1 MKQHNSDR
9 SSQIQ
14 SRIGPVMLEGRRMI
28 RTSAHRASVAA
39 GQVARKGRRIVGRT
53 VHQAEMITKRN
64 PWVSLGAV
72 ACTGLFLGAVAT
84 WLFRRD

>member
-14 SRIGPVMLEGRRMI
+14 SRIGTVMLEGRRMI
-28 RTSAHRASVAA
+28 RTSARRASVVA

-53 VHQAEMITKRN
+53 VHETELATKRH
-64 PWVSLGAV
+64 PWVGLGAA
-72 ACTGLFLGAVAT
+72 ACTGLFLGAIAT

>member
-14 SRIGPVMLEGRRMI
+14 SRLGPVMLEGRRML
-28 RTSAHRASVAA
+28 RTSARRASVVA

-53 VHQAEMITKRN
+53 VHQTELITKRS
-64 PWVSLGAV
+64 PWVSLGAA
-72 ACTGLFLGAVAT
+72 ACTGLFLGAIAT